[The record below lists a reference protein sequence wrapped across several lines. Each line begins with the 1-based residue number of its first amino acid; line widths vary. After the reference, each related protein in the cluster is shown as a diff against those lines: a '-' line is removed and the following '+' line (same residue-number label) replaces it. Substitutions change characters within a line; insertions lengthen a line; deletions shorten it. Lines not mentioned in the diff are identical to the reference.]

1 MKSVMTVQA
10 PEMPDLA
17 ALLSRLDE
25 LRVAERRAVSARM
38 VSVAGHLIGTPL
50 NVIAGRAA
58 LIRTNS
64 APDAVEENVRRI
76 EEQVERLAQRIRRLI
91 DYFGLAEPPT
101 ELRSVGAVLDECLAL
116 YRPVAELRGISVQV
130 TTEGVEPLRIES
142 SVAPLVL
149 TTLLSL
155 AVRTTAAGQ
164 SISISAS
171 EDGPKAA
178 LFELGLPGLQA
189 PPTNF
194 ERFEPP
200 EHGARYDVG
209 ALEALWVC
217 LGLARRMGGALEIV
231 NAKGGTGVLVRFRI
245 VAASSA

>member
-1 MKSVMTVQA
+1 MTVQA

-64 APDAVEENVRRI
+64 APEAVEENVRRI

-101 ELRSVGAVLDECLAL
+101 ELRSVGDVLDECLAL

-130 TTEGVEPLRIES
+130 TTEGVESLRIES

-155 AVRTTAAGQ
+155 AVRTAAAGQ

-178 LFELGLPGLQA
+178 LFELGLPGLEA

-231 NAKGGTGVLVRFRI
+231 TSKGGVGVLVRFRI
-245 VAASSA
+245 LTASSA